1 MDLVKLLSKLQA
13 ISEAED
19 KKADKDY
26 DKDGE
31 VESEKDEVWGSRMK
45 AAEKSKANED
55 IMNVLKGL
63 KAIQE
68 GKCSECGHDPC
79 DCDDHDHKDEKLDE
93 CGEMEIPMAA
103 DGAEASP
110 LTMMGADGAEMEPEA
125 NVPATPEIKDR
136 FTLTITKADG
146 STLNATTDVP
156 DEITALMKAIGMA
169 GKATV
174 APAGQQPEG
183 AVEEEF
189 GNTPNA
195 TGEREPSL
203 KGQTKDWGLPGQGA
217 GKPEYPGTKASG
229 DNPMAES
236 MFKEYLK
243 FKAGK

>member
-13 ISEAED
+13 ISEAEE

-45 AAEKSKANED
+45 AADKSKANED
-55 IMNVLKGL
+55 IVNVLRGL
-63 KAIQE
+63 KALQE
-68 GKCSECGHDPC
+68 A
-79 DCDDHDHKDEKLDE
+79 DEELDE
-93 CGEMEIPMAA
+93 CGEMEMPAA
-103 DGAEASP
+103 AAVGAEASP
-110 LTMMGADGAEMEPEA
+110 LTMMGADGAEMAAEPEA
-125 NVPATPEIKDR
+125 MANEPATIKDR

-156 DEITALMKAIGMA
+156 DEITALMKAIGMS

-174 APAGQQPEG
+174 APAAQAGEQPEG

-195 TGEREPSL
+195 TSEREPSL

-217 GKPEYPGTKASG
+217 GKPSYPGTKASG